1 MFKRR
6 RQGERWWIWRFQTL
20 EICKKIQSSQ
30 KAWFRFEIKFQLF
43 TYSMCTRF
51 ITSNIDLH
59 DQPTHSDTLQS
70 TRLTQPDFFKGT
82 HKCQVCVTLTGS
94 SQKNKEP
101 ASKGSSLRKSK
112 NQSQNLPQR
121 FSSLRKSDNLSKKFK
136 NSEPDVLIET
146 KNHPTLDYTY
156 TYCAVWHS
164 QNIHCFF

>member
-30 KAWFRFEIKFQLF
+30 KHDLDLRENSNYF

-51 ITSNIDLH
+51 ITSNSDHH
-59 DQPTHSDTLQS
+59 DQPTHLDTLQS

-82 HKCQVCVTLTGS
+82 NECQVCVTLTGS
-94 SQKNKEP
+94 SQKIKEP
-101 ASKGSSLRKSK
+101 TSKG
-112 NQSQNLPQR
+112 
-121 FSSLRKSDNLSKKFK
+121 SSLRKSDNLSKKFK
-136 NSEPDVLIET
+136 NSEPEVLIET

-156 TYCAVWHS
+156 TYCAV
-164 QNIHCFF
+164 